1 MSNRVIFPTLIVGL
15 LFFGCGD
22 EVSKKREVKSSN
34 LMKPYK
40 MYGKW
45 YYPKRDIVGKK
56 IVGIVSWYGKEFQGK
71 LTASGEPFNMYD
83 PTAAHK
89 TLPMNTM
96 LYVKNLDNGKSTIV
110 RVNDRGPF
118 TKNRELLLSKR
129 AGQEIGIID
138 RGIAKAEIIILGY
151 DGHIDQKILAKLQN
165 EEKKENKEK
174 EEKQT
179 KQVETSEEKNS
190 SKTTIAKIVPIV
202 QGTFQGT
209 EIIENPIF
217 SAKKEE
223 NIIESIVSPSNKKE
237 SNISNSADVEVLEVV
252 EENISNSNFLNNRNL
267 QDTNSSTE
275 TNSTDSNSSKSSSS
289 KIEDD
294 EVEEVTNLV
303 ITPKPKPSRYIKKHY
318 VQVASFKNQDR
329 AENFIIQKKDILP
342 DGLSLQI
349 RYEMGLY
356 RIWVEGFKD
365 IQEARKFND
374 EKKYFPS
381 SFLVIRDEKVEQ

>member
-1 MSNRVIFPTLIVGL
+1 LLSRVIFPTLVVGV

-45 YYPKRDIVGKK
+45 YYPKREIVGKK
-56 IVGIVSWYGKEFQGK
+56 IVGIVSWYGDEFQGK

-110 RVNDRGPF
+110 RINDRGPF

-129 AGQEIGIID
+129 AGQEIDIIN
-138 RGIAKAEIIILGY
+138 RGIAKAEITVLGY
-151 DGHIDQKILAKLQN
+151 DGHIDQKILAKLQS
-165 EEKKENKEK
+165 EEREAKEEK
-174 EEKQT
+174 EEKT
-179 KQVETSEEKNS
+179 KQIEKPEEQNS
-190 SKTTIAKIVPIV
+190 SKIAKTKIVPIV

-223 NIIESIVSPSNKKE
+223 SIIEAVVSPSDEKE
-237 SNISNSADVEVLEVV
+237 NNISNSTDVEILEVV
-252 EENISNSNFLNNRNL
+252 EENISNSSFLNNKDI
-267 QDTNSSTE
+267 QDTNNSTTE
-275 TNSTDSNSSKSSSS
+275 NNSTDSNKSKA
-289 KIEDD
+289 END
-294 EVEEVTNLV
+294 EVEEITNLV
-303 ITPKPKPSRYIKKHY
+303 ITPNKPKQNRYITRWTI
-318 VQVASFKNQDR
+318 STN
-329 AENFIIQKKDILP
+329 
-342 DGLSLQI
+342 
-349 RYEMGLY
+349 
-356 RIWVEGFKD
+356 
-365 IQEARKFND
+365 
-374 EKKYFPS
+374 
-381 SFLVIRDEKVEQ
+381 